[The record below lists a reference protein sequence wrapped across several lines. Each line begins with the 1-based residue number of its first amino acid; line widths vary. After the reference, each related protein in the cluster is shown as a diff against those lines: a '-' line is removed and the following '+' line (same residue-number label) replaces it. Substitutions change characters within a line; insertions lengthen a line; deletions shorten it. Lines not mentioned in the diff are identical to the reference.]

1 MNQNERLDYL
11 AEQFAK
17 EYDETVRRTAS
28 PYEKA
33 SMQYRKLRR
42 GSSHA

>member
-17 EYDETVRRTAS
+17 EYDETVHEHITESLHWDATLNADGGM
-28 PYEKA
+28 Y
-33 SMQYRKLRR
+33 
-42 GSSHA
+42 G